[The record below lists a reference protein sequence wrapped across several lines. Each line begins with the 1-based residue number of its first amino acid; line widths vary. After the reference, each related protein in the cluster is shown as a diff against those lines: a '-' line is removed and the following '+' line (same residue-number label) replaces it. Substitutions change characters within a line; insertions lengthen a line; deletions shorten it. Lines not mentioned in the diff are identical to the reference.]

1 MAEDKKKVVI
11 GAVAI
16 AALLAILFFWK
27 RGKVTPECTE
37 GATKCDAGNLYS
49 CVNGKWELQ
58 ELNSPVC
65 ILPASCTVDT
75 DCPAGYVCENGVC
88 VPQAVKQWDFYG
100 VVTDAQTKAPIPSV
114 AVGMNGISS
123 TGDSEGKYTISGV
136 VDTEHI
142 VITFSAEGYATREYG
157 VGWGAMPYELNA
169 SLVLKEIAQ
178 ATLYGTVTDNKG
190 NPVEGATLSLYWDG
204 ETHPEFSRIIGSSYS
219 VEAVSPGSWRV
230 TVEKQGYSTW
240 DNMVTVIGGEPN
252 ELNIVLT
259 QVWDWAGIYQPE
271 DYIAKW
277 QDMVA
282 RDGNM
287 EGVIADIAQIPG
299 IADNAAT
306 AGQNLYW
313 GQKGC
318 SIADF
323 SAVDRHG
330 RIIHY
335 LGWEQKLRSLSES
348 TVAYIAHIPEANRCW
363 AELGEIAKKYGYSSV
378 DTFLI
383 LVSLGTIR
391 ISDADAAVVLQD
403 RNFLG
408 QWYCWPLV
416 GGGRAGPCAEAD
428 VWQTNPQSD
437 VLFGVVDLYLNYIAV
452 YAECKRHGSTALSY
466 REFWDNLGTR
476 EYGPGCP
483 GRHCQ
488 VAGYIRYDSYGSGI
502 GWDVGYRW
510 DLWVNLYLTGEL
522 LHYV

>member
-1 MAEDKKKVVI
+1 MNKRVAVGI
-11 GAVAI
+11 GLI
-16 AALLAILFFWK
+16 AGALGLYLWTTRKA
-27 RGKVTPECTE
+27 GAACTE
-37 GATKCDAGNLYS
+37 GAKKCEGANLYT

-65 ILPASCTVDT
+65 ILPTSCTVDT
-75 DCPAGYVCENGVC
+75 DCPEGYVCENGVC

-259 QVWDWAGIYQPE
+259 QVWDWEGIYQPE

-287 EGVIADIAQIPG
+287 EGVIADISQIPG
-299 IADNAAT
+299 IEDNAST

-313 GQKGC
+313 RQRGC
-318 SIADF
+318 NISDF
-323 SAVDRHG
+323 SAPDGHG
-330 RIIHY
+330 VVVY
-335 LGWEQKLRSLSES
+335 YPGWKQILQSWAGPNVYYDDYFLS
-348 TVAYIAHIPEANRCW
+348 YIAI
-363 AELGEIAKKYGYSSV
+363 
-378 DTFLI
+378 
-383 LVSLGTIR
+383 
-391 ISDADAAVVLQD
+391 
-403 RNFLG
+403 
-408 QWYCWPLV
+408 
-416 GGGRAGPCAEAD
+416 
-428 VWQTNPQSD
+428 
-437 VLFGVVDLYLNYIAV
+437 
-452 YAECKRHGSTALSY
+452 YAECKRHGSTAPSY
-466 REFWDNLGTR
+466 REFWDNLGTK

-510 DLWVNLYLTGEL
+510 DLWVHLYRTGEL
-522 LHYV
+522 LHYI